1 MDEIDKELRE
11 QLNTKPKEKQVVTKQ
26 HRFPL
31 TAEIVE
37 GFAASCLTKFFD
49 NASQFEDFH
58 REWWQYC
65 TNDKEPFLAICA
77 PRG

>member
-1 MDEIDKELRE
+1 MTDEVDTYEW
-11 QLNTKPKEKQVVTKQ
+11 QGKPGRPVK
-26 HRFPL
+26 HFPI

-49 NASQFEDFH
+49 DASRFEDFH
-58 REWWQYC
+58 REWWRYC
-65 TNDKEPFLAICA
+65 TNDTEKFVAICA